1 MTTNSGND
9 TTQHEAGCKSAD
21 PGAPATHRRVRVL
34 VQIAIMTLA
43 GTIVF
48 FLFGH
53 RIIAGIIWFLA
64 CLLLFGFLFSPTI
77 VSGFERFGAWLGQ
90 FVGTAL
96 TYILLVPMFYI
107 VFTFGR
113 LVITVLGRDPLQ
125 RKWRPEAPSYWEDRK
140 TAFDKNHFKRQ
151 YS

>member
-1 MTTNSGND
+1 MTTNSRND
-9 TTQHEAGCKSAD
+9 TACKAVD
-21 PGAPATHRRVRVL
+21 PNAPATHRRVRVL

-43 GTIVF
+43 GTIVY

-113 LVITVLGRDPLQ
+113 LVITFLGRDPLQ
-125 RKWRPEAPSYWEDRK
+125 RKWKPEASTYWEDRK
-140 TAFDKNHFKRQ
+140 TPFDATHFKRQ
-151 YS
+151 F

>member
-1 MTTNSGND
+1 MSNNTKNG
-9 TTQHEAGCKSAD
+9 AACRAAD
-21 PGAPATHRRVRVL
+21 ASVPASHRRVRVL
-34 VQIAIMTLA
+34 IQILIMILA
-43 GTIVF
+43 GTIVYF
-48 FLFGH
+48 WFGH
-53 RIIAGIIWFLA
+53 RIIAGIVWFLA

-77 VSGFERFGAWLGQ
+77 VNGFDRFGVWLGQ

-125 RKWRPEAPSYWEDRK
+125 RKWQPEARSYWVDRK
-140 TAFDKNHFKRQ
+140 GPFDATHFKRQ
-151 YS
+151 Y